1 MKTNHVLRSAVFL
14 LVSIVFAICICPM
27 NANAAASDKQ
37 SEMGSYLN
45 YSQQYYALPEI
56 ANGSW
61 GDMKI
66 QIDDMIFR
74 EDGTEPLPEA
84 LASVLLSANAAAYTI
99 VDYTPNELI
108 DNTSAEIHDYMIKKN
123 GNDYFMI
130 RCQRPLFDASSLKR
144 QAINA
149 SELYV
154 FCVKPLT
161 EAKHNTFFS
170 GGVRYDFSGI
180 TYDNFW
186 TMLNTWG
193 NQCSYSYS
201 SGLSGTISFSC
212 NHAIPASYTLSN
224 GSVVKDINRQHKGE
238 KLVIS
243 FDPITRQCYL
253 ESRTLYTY

>member
-1 MKTNHVLRSAVFL
+1 MVKFAAIFL
-14 LVSIVFAICICPM
+14 AAFTSTACMMPLKVD
-27 NANAAASDKQ
+27 AAASDKQ
-37 SEMGSYLN
+37 SELGSYLN

-74 EDGTEPLPEA
+74 EDGTEPLIEA
-84 LASVLLSANAAAYTI
+84 LASVMLSANAASYSI
-99 VDYTPNELI
+99 EDYYPNELI
-108 DNTSAEIHDYMIKKN
+108 DNTSDEIHDYMIKKN
-123 GNDYFMI
+123 GNDYFLI
-130 RCQRPLFDASSLKR
+130 RCRRPLYSAASLQR

-154 FCVKPLT
+154 YCVKPLT

-193 NQCSYSYS
+193 NQYSYSYS
-201 SGLSGTISFSC
+201 SGLSGTISFYC
-212 NHAIPASYTLSN
+212 NHAIPQSYILSN
-224 GSVVKDINRQHKGE
+224 GSAVHDTSKQYKGE
-238 KLVIS
+238 QLSIS
-243 FDPITRQCYL
+243 FDSKTRQCYL
-253 ESRTLYTY
+253 ESRTLYDYSQIK